1 MGGAIVLY
9 FVALRRL
16 GPDLVDEGAPIAT
29 RRQIACFLGGVAL
42 LWISSDYPVHDLAE
56 KYLYSVHMVQHM
68 LITLAAPPLL
78 LLGVPHWL
86 QRWILR
92 PAPLAFVAKRLCR
105 PLAAGSIYAVSV
117 AISHSPAWVNATL
130 EHHALHFFAHL
141 AIFAAAL
148 IMWFPVVNTMPEYPR
163 MSHPVKMVYLF
174 LQSVIPNVPVA
185 FLAFANGVVYKYY
198 ATVPRP
204 FSLSAVEDQQ
214 LAGAI
219 MKLSGTL
226 ILWAVIVGVFFTWF
240 REEHGP
246 VNAPPP
252 KRVADGEAPVL
263 PEVLTWDH
271 VEREL
276 SRSPSS
282 PSSQQPH

>member
-1 MGGAIVLY
+1 MGASRDGSLQPILGFRSAQAVRHRFVQPWAWHPHPQVWLIMGGAIVLY

-148 IMWFPVVNTMPEYPR
+148 IMWFPVGNTIPEYPR

-185 FLAFANGVVYKYY
+185 FL
-198 ATVPRP
+198 
-204 FSLSAVEDQQ
+204 
-214 LAGAI
+214 
-219 MKLSGTL
+219 
-226 ILWAVIVGVFFTWF
+226 
-240 REEHGP
+240 
-246 VNAPPP
+246 
-252 KRVADGEAPVL
+252 
-263 PEVLTWDH
+263 
-271 VEREL
+271 
-276 SRSPSS
+276 
-282 PSSQQPH
+282 